1 MPLGRPTET
10 SKYFQ
15 SLRTLATTRS
25 TQSALRYGRF
35 YFRPVSGDGRQFS
48 VSPFPQGVLAF
59 SRILN
64 DQEVLMVANT
74 STSQAADLDVI
85 IEITLSAEGD
95 SFEVLYTNLKA
106 PTAPENV
113 RRAARGSVVV
123 QETDGSTGSGPL
135 NALRVHLRPLEAQ
148 ILRKKL

>member
-1 MPLGRPTET
+1 
-10 SKYFQ
+10 
-15 SLRTLATTRS
+15 
-25 TQSALRYGRF
+25 
-35 YFRPVSGDGRQFS
+35 
-48 VSPFPQGVLAF
+48 
-59 SRILN
+59 
-64 DQEVLMVANT
+64 MVANT